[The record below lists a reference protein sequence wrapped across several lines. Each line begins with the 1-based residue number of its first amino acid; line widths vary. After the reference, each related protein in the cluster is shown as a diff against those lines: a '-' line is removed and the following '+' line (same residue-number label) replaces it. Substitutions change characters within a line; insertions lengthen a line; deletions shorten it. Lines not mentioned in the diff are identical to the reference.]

1 MATQPAPRPAVQH
14 CYGVLLHHRLAWWL
28 VEFPELDAA
37 PVRARKLS
45 GRLTPAL
52 ADWLRSETGDA
63 GLPAEVTALHPDSRR
78 WSGEFSCVRAAGS
91 VDLYDIDAHPWGSD
105 AGELE
110 LRLARTMID
119 ATIRPLPS
127 GFTSVFFDL
136 PSENQPVLAIRLS
149 GYSCATFELMTARYM
164 PTYRPRSPWRDI
176 SNDAVSDSGSDILGW
191 REAADWIGPV

>member
-1 MATQPAPRPAVQH
+1 MRISDWSSDV
-14 CYGVLLHHRLAWWL
+14 CSSDLL
-28 VEFPELDAA
+28 EF
-37 PVRARKLS
+37 
-45 GRLTPAL
+45 
-52 ADWLRSETGDA
+52 
-63 GLPAEVTALHPDSRR
+63 
-78 WSGEFSCVRAAGS
+78 
-91 VDLYDIDAHPWGSD
+91 DAHPWGSD

-127 GFTSVFFDL
+127 GFTSVFLDL

>member
-1 MATQPAPRPAVQH
+1 MTSTRIP
-14 CYGVLLHHRLAWWL
+14 
-28 VEFPELDAA
+28 
-37 PVRARKLS
+37 
-45 GRLTPAL
+45 
-52 ADWLRSETGDA
+52 
-63 GLPAEVTALHPDSRR
+63 
-78 WSGEFSCVRAAGS
+78 
-91 VDLYDIDAHPWGSD
+91 GSD